1 MKKPVFFIV
10 VLLALA
16 TLGLGASE
24 AKKAIEKR
32 IAPVGQVCLEDQDCG
47 QEVRIVA
54 SMQGGM
60 RNGKEVYD
68 TACTTC
74 HAIALAGAPKFGDRV
89 SWGERANEDLDHLV
103 ETVTNGLGGMPPMGM
118 CMDCSQEELTNAVQY
133 MLDALN

>member
-32 IAPVGQVCLEDQDCG
+32 IAPVGQVCLEDQDCA
-47 QEVRIVA
+47 QEVKIVA
-54 SMQGGM
+54 SIQGGM
-60 RNGKEVYD
+60 RSGKEVYD

-103 ETVTNGLGGMPPMGM
+103 ETVINGLGGMPPMGM
-118 CMDCSQEELTNAVQY
+118 CMNCTQEELTNAVQY
-133 MLDALN
+133 ILDALN

>member
-10 VLLALA
+10 VLLALV

-32 IAPVGQVCLEDQDCG
+32 IAPVGQVCLEDQDCA
-47 QEVRIVA
+47 QEVKIVA
-54 SMQGGM
+54 SIQGGM
-60 RNGKEVYD
+60 RSGKEVYD

-103 ETVTNGLGGMPPMGM
+103 ETVINGLGGMPPMGM
-118 CMDCSQEELTNAVQY
+118 CMNCSQEELTNAVQY

>member
-32 IAPVGQVCLEDQDCG
+32 IAPVGQVCLEAQDCA
-47 QEVRIVA
+47 QEVKIVA
-54 SMQGGM
+54 SIQGGM
-60 RNGKEVYD
+60 RSGKEVYD

-103 ETVTNGLGGMPPMGM
+103 ETVINGLGGMPPMGM
-118 CMDCSQEELTNAVQY
+118 CMNCSQEELTNAVQY

>member
-32 IAPVGQVCLEDQDCG
+32 IAPVGQVCLEDQDCA
-47 QEVRIVA
+47 QEVKLVA
-54 SMQGGM
+54 SIQGGM
-60 RNGKEVYD
+60 RSGKEVYD

-103 ETVTNGLGGMPPMGM
+103 ETVINGLGGMPPMGM
-118 CMDCSQEELTNAVQY
+118 CMNCSQEELTNAVQY

>member
-10 VLLALA
+10 VLLALV

-32 IAPVGQVCLEDQDCG
+32 IAPVGQVCLEDQDCA
-47 QEVRIVA
+47 QEVKIVA
-54 SMQGGM
+54 SIQGGM
-60 RNGKEVYD
+60 RSGKEVYD

>member
-1 MKKPVFFIV
+1 MKKTVLFIA
-10 VLLALA
+10 LPLALA

-32 IAPVGQVCLEDQDCG
+32 LAPVGQVCIEGQDCA
-47 QEVRIVA
+47 QEVDIV
-54 SMQGGM
+54 SSSLGGM
-60 RNGKEVYD
+60 RSAKEVYD

-74 HAIALAGAPKFGDRV
+74 HAIALAGAPRFGDRL

-118 CMDCSQEELTNAVQY
+118 CMDCSQEELTDAVQY
-133 MLDALN
+133 MLDALD

>member
-32 IAPVGQVCLEDQDCG
+32 IAPVGQVCLEDQDCA
-47 QEVRIVA
+47 QEVKLVA
-54 SMQGGM
+54 SIQGGM
-60 RNGKEVYD
+60 RSGKEVYD

>member
-32 IAPVGQVCLEDQDCG
+32 IAPVGQVCLEGQDCG

-54 SMQGGM
+54 SIQGGM

-89 SWGERANEDLDHLV
+89 SWGERANEDLDRLV

>member
-32 IAPVGQVCLEDQDCG
+32 IAPVGQVCLEDQDCA
-47 QEVRIVA
+47 QEVKIVA
-54 SMQGGM
+54 SIQGGM
-60 RNGKEVYD
+60 RSGKEVYD

-103 ETVTNGLGGMPPMGM
+103 ETVINGLGGMPPMGM
-118 CMDCSQEELTNAVQY
+118 CMNCSQEELTNAVQY

>member
-32 IAPVGQVCLEDQDCG
+32 IAPVGQVCLEDQDCA
-47 QEVRIVA
+47 QEVKIVA
-54 SMQGGM
+54 SIQGGM
-60 RNGKEVYD
+60 RSGKEVYD

-89 SWGERANEDLDHLV
+89 SWGERANEDLDDLV
-103 ETVTNGLGGMPPMGM
+103 ETVINGLGGMPPMGM
-118 CMDCSQEELTNAVQY
+118 CMNCSQEELTNAVQY

>member
-10 VLLALA
+10 VLLALV

-32 IAPVGQVCLEDQDCG
+32 IAPVGQVCLEDQDCA
-47 QEVRIVA
+47 QEVKIVA
-54 SMQGGM
+54 SIQGGM
-60 RNGKEVYD
+60 RSGKEVYD

-118 CMDCSQEELTNAVQY
+118 CMDCSQEELTTAVQY
-133 MLDALN
+133 MLDALD

>member
-16 TLGLGASE
+16 TLGLGASD

-32 IAPVGQVCLEDQDCG
+32 IAPVGQVCLEDQDCA
-47 QEVRIVA
+47 QEVKIVA
-54 SMQGGM
+54 SIQGGM
-60 RNGKEVYD
+60 RSGKEVYD

-103 ETVTNGLGGMPPMGM
+103 ETVINGLGGMPPMGM
-118 CMDCSQEELTNAVQY
+118 CMNCSQEELTNAVQY

>member
-54 SMQGGM
+54 SIQGGM

>member
-1 MKKPVFFIV
+1 MKKTVLFIA
-10 VLLALA
+10 LALALA

-32 IAPVGQVCLEDQDCG
+32 IAPVGQVCIEGQDCA
-47 QEVRIVA
+47 QEVSVV
-54 SMQGGM
+54 SSDQKGM
-60 RNGKEVYD
+60 RSGKEVYD

-74 HAIALAGAPKFGDRV
+74 HAIALAGAPKFGDRL

-118 CMDCSQEELTNAVQY
+118 CMDCSQEELSDAVQY
-133 MLDALN
+133 MLDALD

>member
-10 VLLALA
+10 VLLALV

-32 IAPVGQVCLEDQDCG
+32 IAPVGQVCLEDQDCA
-47 QEVRIVA
+47 QEVKIVA
-54 SMQGGM
+54 SIQGGM
-60 RNGKEVYD
+60 RSGKEVYD

-103 ETVTNGLGGMPPMGM
+103 ETVINGLGGMPPMGM
-118 CMDCSQEELTNAVQY
+118 CMNCSQEELTNAVQY
-133 MLDALN
+133 MLDDLN

>member
-32 IAPVGQVCLEDQDCG
+32 IAPVGKVCLEGQDCG
-47 QEVRIVA
+47 QQVRIVA
-54 SMQGGM
+54 SIQGGM

-89 SWGERANEDLDHLV
+89 SWGERANEDLDRLV

>member
-1 MKKPVFFIV
+1 MKKTVLFIA
-10 VLLALA
+10 LALAFA

-54 SMQGGM
+54 SIQGGL

>member
-32 IAPVGQVCLEDQDCG
+32 IAPVGQVCLEDQDCA
-47 QEVRIVA
+47 QEVKIVA
-54 SMQGGM
+54 SIQGGM
-60 RNGKEVYD
+60 RSGKEVYD

-118 CMDCSQEELTNAVQY
+118 CMDCSQEELTDAVQY
-133 MLDALN
+133 MLDALD

>member
-1 MKKPVFFIV
+1 MKKTVFFIS
-10 VLLALA
+10 LALA
-16 TLGLGASE
+16 LAALGLGASE

-32 IAPVGQVCLEDQDCG
+32 IAPVGQVCLEDQDCA
-47 QEVRIVA
+47 QEVKIVA
-54 SMQGGM
+54 SIQGGM
-60 RNGKEVYD
+60 RSGKEVYD

-103 ETVTNGLGGMPPMGM
+103 ETVINGLGGMPPMGM
-118 CMDCSQEELTNAVQY
+118 CMNCSQEELTNAVQY